1 MRNVKRETSVTQ
13 DVFISENENAP
24 IRAIVSEKEQ
34 SRAFWAAWNEHRDYL
49 RRLSLMWMNV
59 SHMDAEDALSLATLR
74 AHEKYAEHAENIKNE
89 RAWFARLLHNICIDL
104 HRSNK
109 RRFRLK
115 EKVKEVVEIDNSP
128 LENVEL
134 SPEGEL
140 MNTELGKAI
149 LLAIDKLPANLQAPL
164 VMRLI
169 EGDDYKVIAERLNIS
184 NDNARKRVQQ
194 ARSILRRQLGSLR

>member
-1 MRNVKRETSVTQ
+1 MRSIKQ
-13 DVFISENENAP
+13 DPSLAESGFLSENDNSP
-24 IRAIVSEKEQ
+24 VRIVISKKEH
-34 SRAFWAAWNEHRDYL
+34 SRAFWKAWNEHRDYL

-128 LENVEL
+128 METIEL

-149 LLAIDKLPANLQAPL
+149 LLAIDKLPSNLQAPL
-164 VMRLI
+164 IMRLI
-169 EGDDYKVIAERLNIS
+169 EGDDYKVIAEKLGIS

-194 ARSILRRQLGSLR
+194 ARSILRRQLSSLR